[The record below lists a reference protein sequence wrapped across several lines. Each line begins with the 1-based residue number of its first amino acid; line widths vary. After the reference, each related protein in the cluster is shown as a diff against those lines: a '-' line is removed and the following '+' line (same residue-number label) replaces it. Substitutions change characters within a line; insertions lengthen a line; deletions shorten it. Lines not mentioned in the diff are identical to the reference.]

1 MSKRLFFKVFL
12 TISFLT
18 SCCYLNLN
26 SDTDL
31 KAYAADYQE
40 VKSANQ
46 TCSLSK
52 LMFND
57 GYTKFADCPRN
68 DGSYVR
74 MKFNDGKI
82 ICRFTHLMQP
92 SRIENRKDKLFAV
105 LIDSKQGP
113 VDFQFLDVV
122 EDYSTPSTSNFTAF
136 RCVLT
141 PPYNSDVL
149 AIHIYGQNEGEP
161 DFLLHEENFLCKTKF
176 LPANENIFYDK
187 YFPHVVT
194 KYDESGNVED
204 QDFVIRPS
212 IWKKFT
218 PNTYSCGDVTL
229 GGIRFFGVLEFPK
242 GEGKEMSYEDRAV
255 PICLFQTNARDAEG
269 LKEDEKHVM
278 PSTRWEKD
286 FDGIEYKQEEYYFNF
301 KLPEDVTEFNLK
313 IYYLDG
319 YGECHQG
326 DNSFA
331 EYYNVKLKKE
341 D

>member
-26 SDTDL
+26 SDTSL

-40 VKSANQ
+40 IKSPNQ
-46 TCSLSK
+46 TCRVYQY
-52 LMFND
+52 MFND
-57 GYTKFADCPRN
+57 GYTKIASCPGLDGYAEQYSYARMELN
-68 DGSYVR
+68 D
-74 MKFNDGKI
+74 DKI
-82 ICRFTHLMQP
+82 TCRFTHLMQP
-92 SRIENRKDKLFAV
+92 SRLENRKDKLFAI

-122 EDYSTPSTSNFTAF
+122 EDNSTDNKTAF

-176 LPANENIFYDK
+176 LPASENIFYDK

-194 KYDESGNVED
+194 KYNKEGEVQD
-204 QDFVIRPS
+204 QDFVIRAS

-218 PNTYSCGDVTL
+218 PNMYSFGDFAAGSL
-229 GGIRFFGVLEFPK
+229 AFFGVLEFPK
-242 GEGKEMSYEDRAV
+242 GEGKEMSYEDRVV
-255 PICLFQTNARDAEG
+255 PLCLFYTTARDAEG
-269 LKEDEKHVM
+269 LEEDEKHVM
-278 PSTRWEKD
+278 PSTRKEQSST
-286 FDGIEYKQEEYYFNF
+286 IEEYYFNF

-313 IYYLDG
+313 IYYKGG
-319 YGECHQG
+319 YGECYQG
-326 DNSFA
+326 DNSLV
-331 EYYNVKLKKE
+331 ENIIMLS
-341 D
+341 

>member
-1 MSKRLFFKVFL
+1 MSKRLFFKFFL

-18 SCCYLNLN
+18 SCCYLNPN
-26 SDTDL
+26 SDTSL

-40 VKSANQ
+40 IKSPNQ
-46 TCSLSK
+46 TCRVYQC
-52 LMFND
+52 MFND
-57 GYTKFADCPRN
+57 GYTELAYCP
-68 DGSYVR
+68 GYEYSYVR
-74 MKFNDGKI
+74 MELNEDKI
-82 ICRFTHLMQP
+82 TCRFTHLRQP
-92 SRIENRKDKLFAV
+92 SRTENRKDKLFAI

-122 EDYSTPSTSNFTAF
+122 EDNSTDNKTAF

-194 KYDESGNVED
+194 KYNKEGEAQN
-204 QDFVIRPS
+204 QDFVIRAS

-218 PNTYSCGDVTL
+218 PNMYSFGDFAAGNL
-229 GGIRFFGVLEFPK
+229 GFFGVLEFPK
-242 GEGKEMSYEDRAV
+242 GEGKEMSYEDRVV
-255 PICLFQTNARDAEG
+255 PLCKFYTTARDAEG
-269 LKEDEKHVM
+269 LEEDEKHVM
-278 PSTRWEKD
+278 PSTRKEKD
-286 FDGIEYKQEEYYFNF
+286 SGGHEYDKQEYYFNF

-313 IYYLDG
+313 IYSDG
-319 YGECHQG
+319 EYGECYQG
-326 DNSFA
+326 GNTLV